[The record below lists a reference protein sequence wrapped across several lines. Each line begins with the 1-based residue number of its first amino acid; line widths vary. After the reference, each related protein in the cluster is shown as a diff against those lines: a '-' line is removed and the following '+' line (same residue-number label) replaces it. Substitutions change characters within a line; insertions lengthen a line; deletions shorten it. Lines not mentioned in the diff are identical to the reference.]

1 MVTPLVK
8 INYKMI
14 NEQQPVST
22 TFIELKE
29 DLEVQSHLTQGRDRV
44 LLDLGTRSLF
54 LRDEEFV

>member
-29 DLEVQSHLTQGRDRV
+29 DLEVQSHLAQGRDRV
-44 LLDLGTRSLF
+44 L
-54 LRDEEFV
+54 